1 MSRHLLAGQEV
12 ALVGRS
18 IVFSAL
24 IVASVACASFAAEQQ
39 TYTFR
44 QRYIEGQSYNCLYSS
59 NVNIDF
65 ERSYRGTVI
74 DRARLADALQ
84 QKGLITILQTAD
96 GIPISQRIAV
106 DKSSGEFYQFSGQV
120 PSQEYVK
127 LAGKTVDVTRQPGD
141 FTTFKIDGYDDP
153 RARSEL
159 TMWLGRDDD
168 LYPNHPVK
176 LKEKWDLSRSM
187 GHAFL
192 LGDDQQTIAFGKL
205 VAVQT
210 IYGRPFGQ
218 VMVSMAVVG
227 TLRKAKNIHME
238 LQAEG
243 TAMVDL
249 QSGRV
254 ARMDLKGEVEAS
266 GPVQVGL
273 VGGGTA
279 TVNSVGT
286 GKIEVHEISVAVQ
299 PKTATAAAK

>member
-1 MSRHLLAGQEV
+1 MGRGFAFFALFVACVPCVSLAG
-12 ALVGRS
+12 
-18 IVFSAL
+18 
-24 IVASVACASFAAEQQ
+24 EQQ
-39 TYTFR
+39 TYVFR
-44 QRYIEGQSYNCLYSS
+44 QRYVEGQSYNCLYS
-59 NVNIDF
+59 VNYNLDF
-65 ERSYRGTVI
+65 ERSYRGTVV
-74 DRARLADALQ
+74 DQAKMVDAIQ
-84 QKGLITILQTAD
+84 QKGIITILQTAD
-96 GIPISQRIAV
+96 GIPILQRIAV
-106 DKSSGEFYQFSGQV
+106 DKSSGEFYQFSGQT

-141 FTTFKIDGYDDP
+141 FTTFKVDGYDDP

-168 LYPNHPVK
+168 LYPDHPVK

-205 VAVQT
+205 VAVKT
-210 IYGRPFGQ
+210 IYGRPFAQ
-218 VMVSMAVVG
+218 VVVSMAVVG

-238 LQAEG
+238 LQTEG

-254 ARMDLKGEVEAS
+254 ARLDLKGEIEAS
-266 GPVQVGL
+266 GPVQVGM